1 MTHRMANPLTSGHLL
16 ARNTIWNLVGNG
28 APMIVAVFSIP
39 ILIAGLGK
47 DRFGVLAL
55 AWALIGYAG
64 LFDLGLGR
72 ALTQLVARKLG
83 AGEDRE
89 VPMLV
94 WTSLALM
101 LLLGL
106 VGTVMVALASPWLV
120 QRALNVPAALQGE
133 TLRAFY
139 LLGLCVPLVITT
151 AGLRGLLE
159 AYQHFRLTNVLRIPM
174 GVFTFVG
181 PLLVLP
187 FSRSLFPV
195 VAVLVAGR
203 FVAWAA
209 HLMLCL
215 RVMPALRQSLA
226 WERAAVGPLLRFG
239 GWMTVSNIVS
249 PVMVTLD
256 RFLIGALVSMAA
268 VAYYATPYEVVTKFL
283 FVSSAVM
290 GVMFPAFSTTFVRD
304 RARTALLY
312 GRCVKY
318 LFLILFPVVLLT
330 VGLAKN
336 GLTLW
341 LGADFAQH
349 SFRVLQWLAVGVFL
363 NSLAQVPFALIQG
376 VGRPDLTAKLHL
388 IELPPYLL
396 GLWWLISAYGIE
408 GVAIAWTLRIG
419 LDTLAL
425 FCFSRWLL
433 PESVPSSRHTVLTVA
448 VALAVLL
455 SASLPTTPV
464 AKMIF
469 LSSVLLAFISG
480 GWFLALAPDERA
492 LMRARLRPSQ
502 VSLHGD

>member
-1 MTHRMANPLTSGHLL
+1 
-16 ARNTIWNLVGNG
+16 
-28 APMIVAVFSIP
+28 
-39 ILIAGLGK
+39 
-47 DRFGVLAL
+47 
-55 AWALIGYAG
+55 
-64 LFDLGLGR
+64 
-72 ALTQLVARKLG
+72 
-83 AGEDRE
+83 
-89 VPMLV
+89 
-94 WTSLALM
+94 
-101 LLLGL
+101 
-106 VGTVMVALASPWLV
+106 VGTAAIMLASPWLV
-120 QRALNVPAALQGE
+120 QRVLNVPLVLQRE

-187 FSRSLFPV
+187 FSRNLFPV

-209 HLMLCL
+209 HLVLCL
-215 RVMPALRQSLA
+215 RIMPALRQTIA

-249 PVMVTLD
+249 PLMVTLD

-283 FVSSAVM
+283 FVSTAVM
-290 GVMFPAFSTTFVRD
+290 GVVFPAFSASFVRD

-318 LFLILFPVVLLT
+318 LFLILFPIVLLT

-336 GLTLW
+336 GLSLW
-341 LGADFAQH
+341 LGADFAEH

-363 NSLAQVPFALIQG
+363 NSLAQVPFALVQG

-388 IELPPYLL
+388 VELPFYLL

-408 GVAIAWTLRIG
+408 GVAIAWTVRMA
-419 LDTLAL
+419 LDTLVL
-425 FCFSRWLL
+425 FGFARWLL
-433 PESVPSSRHTVLTVA
+433 PECVPTSRYTVPTVA

-455 SASLPTTPV
+455 SASLPTTSI

-469 LSSVLLAFISG
+469 LSCVLLAFISG

-492 LMRARLRPSQ
+492 LMRAHLKTSQ